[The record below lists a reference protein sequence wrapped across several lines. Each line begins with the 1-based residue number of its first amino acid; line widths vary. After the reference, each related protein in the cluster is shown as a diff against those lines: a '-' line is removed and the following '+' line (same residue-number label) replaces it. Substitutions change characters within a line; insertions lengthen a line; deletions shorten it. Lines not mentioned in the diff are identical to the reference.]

1 MRRALDELVI
11 EGIQT
16 TIPLHRR
23 IFRNPDF
30 LEGRVDTTWVE
41 RVLMP
46 RQVNGIWRTSS
57 FQRQVQ
63 PTFIRR
69 RGLCENQRQG
79 IDHGS
84 GIMALAVAS
93 RSD

>member
-1 MRRALDELVI
+1 MRWDSHAQAGNSVPPHYDSLVGKLIVHAPDRAEALAVMRRALDELVI

-30 LEGRVDTTWVE
+30 IASRVDTTWVE

-46 RQVNGIWRTSS
+46 AKGGAA
-57 FQRQVQ
+57 
-63 PTFIRR
+63 P
-69 RGLCENQRQG
+69 
-79 IDHGS
+79 
-84 GIMALAVAS
+84 
-93 RSD
+93 